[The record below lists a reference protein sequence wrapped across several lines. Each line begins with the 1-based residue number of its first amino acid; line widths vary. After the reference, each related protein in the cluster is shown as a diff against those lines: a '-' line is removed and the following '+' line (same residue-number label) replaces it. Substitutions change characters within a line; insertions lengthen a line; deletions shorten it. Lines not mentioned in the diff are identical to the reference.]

1 MHVREIE
8 ISMSLRNESRTA
20 RTIDTLRPST
30 DGGTPLAKSRAASTG
45 DARRPT
51 RADEKRAFLTR
62 LERSRT
68 SLFHGSD

>member
-1 MHVREIE
+1 MSVRK
-8 ISMSLRNESRTA
+8 
-20 RTIDTLRPST
+20 DTCTNAPRQTPA
-30 DGGTPLAKSRAASTG
+30 DGGTTLAKSRAKTAGETG
-45 DARRPT
+45 RTA